1 MTARASGS
9 KQAAR
14 GAKATVSRAPLRSHK
29 ELEAYQRSME
39 LLVHVHELCDRF
51 PVDER
56 RDLAGQMRRAS
67 EAIPISIAESFASKV
82 SQKDFKRFMKTAM
95 ASASEMEAHL
105 KLAGKLGF
113 VVGEDLAK
121 LSDGYSHIGPQLN
134 RLMTSWKA

>member
-1 MTARASGS
+1 M
-9 KQAAR
+9 Q
-14 GAKATVSRAPLRSHK
+14 VNRAPLRSHK

-56 RDLAGQMRRAS
+56 RDLAGRMRRAS
-67 EAIPISIAESFASKV
+67 EAIPTSIAEGFGNKV
-82 SQKDFKRFMKTAM
+82 SAKEFQRSMKTAM
-95 ASASEMEAHL
+95 ASATEMKAHL

-121 LSDGYSHIGPQLN
+121 LTDGYSHMGPQLN
-134 RLMTSWKA
+134 RLMTSWKS